1 MGLEQLIQKDMVEAM
16 KAKDQVRLDVIRSI
30 KSAILLGKT
39 AEGAGELTDGDILKM
54 IQKLIKQH
62 QDTAE
67 QFMAAGRPEQ
77 ADKEKGEISILEKY
91 LPKQLSEADVEA
103 KLKEIIAQVG
113 AAGIKDM
120 GKVMGVA
127 TKSMAGQADGKL
139 ISALVRKLLA

>member
-16 KAKDQVRLDVIRSI
+16 KAKDQGRLDVIRSI

-62 QDTAE
+62 QDTAD

-91 LPKQLSEADVEA
+91 LPQQLSEADVEA
-103 KLKEIIAQVG
+103 KLKEIIASVG
-113 AAGIKDM
+113 ASGIKDM
-120 GKVMGVA
+120 GKVMGTA
-127 TKSMAGQADGKL
+127 TKMLAGQADGKI